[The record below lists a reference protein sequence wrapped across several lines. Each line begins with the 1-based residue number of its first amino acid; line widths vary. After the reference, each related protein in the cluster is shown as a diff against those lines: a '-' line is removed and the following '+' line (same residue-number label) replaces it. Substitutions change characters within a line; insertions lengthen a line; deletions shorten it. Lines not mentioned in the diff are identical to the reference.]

1 LSLRI
6 FPDEVLR
13 KICDP
18 VNKFDTELSEL
29 IKKMFVLMRINDG
42 IGLAAS
48 QVGITKCLF
57 VCEIEQE
64 KLSLINPCI
73 IHTSGRAEMIEGC
86 LSLPDTQVNVT
97 RCNQLVLQGFDECGR
112 EMRCEF
118 KGLWARVI
126 QHEMDHLTG
135 VLICDYGKN
144 LQNEKAQNDRYQGMN
159 L

>member
-1 LSLRI
+1 MSLRI
-6 FPDEVLR
+6 FPDEVLQ

-18 VNKFDTELSEL
+18 VNKFDAEISEL
-29 IKKMFVLMRINDG
+29 IKKMFILMRMNDG
-42 IGLAAS
+42 IGLAAP

-64 KLSLINPCI
+64 TLSVINPCI
-73 IHTSGRAEMIEGC
+73 IHTSGKAEMIEGC

-97 RCNQLVLQGFDECGR
+97 RCDQLVLQGFDECGR

-126 QHEMDHLTG
+126 QHEMDHLNG

-144 LQNEKAQNDRYQGMN
+144 LKEKKVQNYKQDAMN